1 MDDVDRHAMDSGN
14 DINMECLE
22 DVTEF
27 VESLW
32 NFNVLYMANDLPD
45 ISVVECSYDYQISM
59 LADQVFGGDGYVQT
73 IVNNMCPETSGRCP
87 YFRILMSGFSLKS
100 PINYKL
106 QAFYSRIRMGS
117 LNARCSSAIV
127 VGLST
132 LTSLDQP
139 LSIPFCFTTTTIDPL
154 QFTGDI
160 DLACTKV
167 LAQDKY
173 PDGYTLNDIAGLCLP
188 YHVPENVQAL
198 IVSYCREPCAQLIL
212 DQVDKILERW
222 DAVLF
227 PMFLQ
232 REPRIPVYIASIYN
246 AATVAKT
253 IRDATRPFL
262 AQGVRT

>member
-1 MDDVDRHAMDSGN
+1 MESNN

-59 LADQVFGGDGYVQT
+59 LADQVFGRDTYVQT
-73 IVNNMCPETSGRCP
+73 IVNNMCPETNKRCP
-87 YFRILMSGFSLKS
+87 YFRILMTGFSLKS
-100 PINYKL
+100 AINYKL

-117 LNARCSSAIV
+117 LNARCSRAIV

-132 LTSLDQP
+132 LTSLEEP

-167 LAQDKY
+167 LAQSKY
-173 PDGYTLNDIAGLCLP
+173 PEGFTLNEIAGLCVP
-188 YHVPENVQAL
+188 YYVPENVQSL
-198 IVSYCREPCAQLIL
+198 ILSYCREPCAQLIV
-212 DQVDKILERW
+212 DQIDKVLEKW
-222 DAVLF
+222 DAVMF
-227 PMFLQ
+227 PMFIQ
-232 REPRIPVYIASIYN
+232 REPRIPVFIASIYN
-246 AATVAKT
+246 ASTVAKT
-253 IRDATRPFL
+253 IRDATRAFL
-262 AQGVRT
+262 APSART